1 MRSIPNNE
9 FAALRAEQLA
19 AAARSGDVAA
29 AVALLAAGAEP
40 CRSIDVYG
48 STALHAAVAGASLP
62 MVRLLLDAA
71 PSEAVVLAGPHADAE
86 SPMELGERLARLGQL
101 VNADAVLSALAFA
114 APRAE
119 ENADGEPPISLQIID
134 ALQIIYALHAAVKRS
149 DVHGAMDAI
158 ECGSRAAG
166 RDGFDV
172 DHPVDTY
179 GTTALIASIGVLDR
193 CAPDSAV
200 AERARMVFDLLLET
214 GASPTA
220 VRSDD
225 IDAESALEYAT
236 RLATRTSSP
245 NGRLVAIAE
254 LLRVA
259 SAEASTRLAASAAAL
274 TPLACVGPA
283 KSPVLLTRAAPR
295 YARAVGDAPSAA
307 SAAPTIVACGTT
319 NAAKLA
325 CVRSA
330 FTALGWRNVQT
341 LAVEDTRSGVG
352 EQPTGLEET
361 AAGARNRAT
370 YALARSIASGAAFGV
385 GVESGVALLGGA
397 TFDFCASAV
406 ACAAPGRAGAGPRG
420 ARAPLSVGL
429 SSFWALPP
437 AVAVAIADGS
447 AGYNDAFERCG
458 VDPDPTGAGVL
469 AALSGGAV
477 TRGSQMGESV
487 RNALLPLRN
496 AELYAMAHGSD

>member
-330 FTALGWRNVQT
+330 FTALGWRNVRHSRWK
-341 LAVEDTRSGVG
+341 TRAPGWASSLLGWRRPPRAR
-352 EQPTGLEET
+352 EIARRTPSRAPSR
-361 AAGARNRAT
+361 AAPRSAWASSPESRCWAAR
-370 YALARSIASGAAFGV
+370 RSISAPVRSRALRPGERARGPEARARRSPWGSPRFGP
-385 GVESGVALLGGA
+385 SRPPSPSRSR
-397 TFDFCASAV
+397 T
-406 ACAAPGRAGAGPRG
+406 AAPGTTMRSSAAESIPTRPALASSPR
-420 ARAPLSVGL
+420 
-429 SSFWALPP
+429 
-437 AVAVAIADGS
+437 
-447 AGYNDAFERCG
+447 
-458 VDPDPTGAGVL
+458 
-469 AALSGGAV
+469 
-477 TRGSQMGESV
+477 
-487 RNALLPLRN
+487 
-496 AELYAMAHGSD
+496 